1 MPIKSTNKQL
11 ITDFIKHKKDE
22 SKVSK
27 QTLNTYKNVG
37 DNISFNILTTQ
48 KTIIKKLKELYTNP
62 NTIQLYLNLIILVR
76 RHNDKETNQLIAFR
90 NTLKEK
96 IINER
101 KGNMKEMNDT
111 LPTYETIK
119 DKLNNMNGIMYI
131 INYLI
136 FNIGLRNKD
145 INLKFVNTLPDKLEE
160 NYIQLKN
167 NKVILTITDYKT
179 DKKYGTKK
187 INIDDTRFINE
198 FKDLNLVNEEYI
210 ISKKDNSKI
219 NNISTWNEKLIKLSI
234 DKLGQKLVKIN
245 IKKLLDESNFKE
257 IETIGKNRG
266 TSLSVLL
273 TSYNL
278 MHNK

>member
-1 MPIKSTNKQL
+1 MPLKNTNKQL

-22 SKVSK
+22 KKVSK
-27 QTLNTYKNVG
+27 QTINTYKNVG

-48 KTIIKKLKELYTNP
+48 RTIIKKLKELYTNP

-76 RHNDKETNQLIAFR
+76 RYNDKETNQLIAFR
-90 NTLKEK
+90 NSLKDK
-96 IINER
+96 IIKER
-101 KGNMKEMNDT
+101 KDNLNTMNDN

-119 DKLNNMNGIMYI
+119 DKLNNMHGIMYI

-145 INLKFVNTLPDKLEE
+145 INLKFVNTLPSEEDE

-187 INIDDTRFINE
+187 ININDTRFINE
-198 FKDLNLVNEEYI
+198 LKNLNLVNQEYI

-219 NNISTWNEKLIKLSI
+219 NNISTFNEKLIKLSI

-245 IKKLLDESNFKE
+245 IKKLLDENNYKE

-278 MHNK
+278 MNNN

>member
-1 MPIKSTNKQL
+1 MPLKNTNKQL

-22 SKVSK
+22 KKVSK
-27 QTLNTYKNVG
+27 QTINTYKNVG

-48 KTIIKKLKELYTNP
+48 RTIIKKLKELYTNP

-76 RHNDKETNQLIAFR
+76 RYNDKETNQLIAFR
-90 NTLKEK
+90 NSLKDK
-96 IINER
+96 IIKER
-101 KGNMKEMNDT
+101 KDNLNTMNDN

-145 INLKFVNTLPDKLEE
+145 INLKFVNTLPSEEDE

-187 INIDDTRFINE
+187 ININDTRFINE
-198 FKDLNLVNEEYI
+198 FKNLNLVNEEYI

-219 NNISTWNEKLIKLSI
+219 NNISTFNEKLIKLSI

-245 IKKLLDESNFKE
+245 IKKLLDENNYKE

-278 MHNK
+278 MNNK

>member
-1 MPIKSTNKQL
+1 MPLKNTNKVL

-27 QTLNTYKNVG
+27 QTINTYKTVG
-37 DNISFNILTTQ
+37 ENISFNILTTQ

-145 INLKFVNTLPDKLEE
+145 INLKFVNNIPSEEDE

-198 FKDLNLVNEEYI
+198 LKDLNLVNEEYI

-219 NNISTWNEKLIKLSI
+219 NNISTWNEKIIKLSI
-234 DKLGQKLVKIN
+234 NKLGQKLVKIN

-257 IETIGKNRG
+257 IETVGKNRG

>member
-1 MPIKSTNKQL
+1 MPLKNTNKVL

-27 QTLNTYKNVG
+27 QTINTYKTVG
-37 DNISFNILTTQ
+37 ENISFNILTTQ

-145 INLKFVNTLPDKLEE
+145 INLKFVNNIPSEEDE

-198 FKDLNLVNEEYI
+198 LKDLNLVNEEYI

-219 NNISTWNEKLIKLSI
+219 NNISTWNEKIIKLSI

-257 IETIGKNRG
+257 IETVGKNRG

>member
-1 MPIKSTNKQL
+1 MPLKNTNKQL

-22 SKVSK
+22 KKVSK
-27 QTLNTYKNVG
+27 QTINTYKNVG

-198 FKDLNLVNEEYI
+198 LKDLNLVNEEYI

>member
-1 MPIKSTNKQL
+1 MPLKNTNKVL

-27 QTLNTYKNVG
+27 QTINTYKTVG
-37 DNISFNILTTQ
+37 ENISFNILTTQ

-101 KGNMKEMNDT
+101 KGNMKEMNNT
-111 LPTYETIK
+111 LPTYESIK
-119 DKLNNMNGIMYI
+119 ESLENLQGIMYI

-145 INLKFVNTLPDKLEE
+145 INLKFVNNIPSEEDE

-187 INIDDTRFINE
+187 ININDTRFINE
-198 FKDLNLVNEEYI
+198 LKDLDLVNNEYI
-210 ISKKDNSKI
+210 I
-219 NNISTWNEKLIKLSI
+219 
-234 DKLGQKLVKIN
+234 
-245 IKKLLDESNFKE
+245 
-257 IETIGKNRG
+257 
-266 TSLSVLL
+266 
-273 TSYNL
+273 
-278 MHNK
+278 

>member
-1 MPIKSTNKQL
+1 MPLKNTNKQL

-22 SKVSK
+22 KKVSK
-27 QTLNTYKNVG
+27 QTINTYKNVG

-198 FKDLNLVNEEYI
+198 FKNLNLVNEEYI

>member
-1 MPIKSTNKQL
+1 MPLKNTNKVL

-27 QTLNTYKNVG
+27 QTINTYKTVG
-37 DNISFNILTTQ
+37 ENISFNILTTQ

-101 KGNMKEMNDT
+101 KGNMKEMNNT
-111 LPTYETIK
+111 LPTYESIK
-119 DKLNNMNGIMYI
+119 ESLENLQGIMYI

-145 INLKFVNTLPDKLEE
+145 INLKFVNNIPSEEDE

-187 INIDDTRFINE
+187 ININDTRFINE
-198 FKDLNLVNEEYI
+198 LKDLDLVNNEYI

-219 NNISTWNEKLIKLSI
+219 NNISTWNEKIIKLSI
-234 DKLGQKLVKIN
+234 NKLGQKLVKIN

-257 IETIGKNRG
+257 IETVGKNRG

>member
-198 FKDLNLVNEEYI
+198 FKNLNLVNEEYI

>member
-1 MPIKSTNKQL
+1 MPLKNTNKVL

-27 QTLNTYKNVG
+27 QTINTYKTVG
-37 DNISFNILTTQ
+37 ENISFNILTTQ

-145 INLKFVNTLPDKLEE
+145 INLKFVNNIPSEEDE

-198 FKDLNLVNEEYI
+198 LKDLNLVNEEYI

>member
-1 MPIKSTNKQL
+1 MPLKNTNKQL

-198 FKDLNLVNEEYI
+198 LKDLNLVNEEYI

-257 IETIGKNRG
+257 IETVGKNRG

>member
-1 MPIKSTNKQL
+1 MPLKNTNKQL

-22 SKVSK
+22 KKVSK
-27 QTLNTYKNVG
+27 QTINTYKNVG

-198 FKDLNLVNEEYI
+198 LKDLNLVNEEYI

-257 IETIGKNRG
+257 IETVGKNRG

>member
-1 MPIKSTNKQL
+1 MPLKNTNKQL

-22 SKVSK
+22 KKVSK
-27 QTLNTYKNVG
+27 QTINTYKNVG

-48 KTIIKKLKELYTNP
+48 RTIIKKLKELYTNP

-76 RHNDKETNQLIAFR
+76 RYNDKETNQLIAFR
-90 NTLKEK
+90 NSLKDK
-96 IINER
+96 IIKER
-101 KGNMKEMNDT
+101 KDNLNTMNDN

-119 DKLNNMNGIMYI
+119 DKLNNMHGIMYI

-145 INLKFVNTLPDKLEE
+145 INLKFVNTLPSEEDE

-187 INIDDTRFINE
+187 ININDTRFINE
-198 FKDLNLVNEEYI
+198 LKNLNLVNQEYI

-219 NNISTWNEKLIKLSI
+219 NNISTFNEKLIKLSI
-234 DKLGQKLVKIN
+234 DKLGQKLLKIN
-245 IKKLLDESNFKE
+245 IKKLLDENNYKE

-278 MHNK
+278 MNNN

>member
-145 INLKFVNTLPDKLEE
+145 INLKFVNNIPSEEDE

-198 FKDLNLVNEEYI
+198 FKDLDLVNNEYI

>member
-1 MPIKSTNKQL
+1 MPLKNTNKQL

-22 SKVSK
+22 KKVSK
-27 QTLNTYKNVG
+27 QTINTYKNVG

-198 FKDLNLVNEEYI
+198 FKNLNLVNEEYI

-257 IETIGKNRG
+257 IETVGKNRG

>member
-27 QTLNTYKNVG
+27 QTINTYKTVG
-37 DNISFNILTTQ
+37 ENISFNILTTQ

-101 KGNMKEMNDT
+101 KGNMKEMNNT
-111 LPTYETIK
+111 LPTYESIK
-119 DKLNNMNGIMYI
+119 ESLENLQGIMYI

-145 INLKFVNTLPDKLEE
+145 INLKFVNNIPSEEDE

-187 INIDDTRFINE
+187 ININDTRFINE
-198 FKDLNLVNEEYI
+198 LKYLDLVNNEYI

-257 IETIGKNRG
+257 IETVGKNRG

>member
-1 MPIKSTNKQL
+1 MPLKNTNKVL

-27 QTLNTYKNVG
+27 QTINTYKTVG
-37 DNISFNILTTQ
+37 ENISFNILTTQ

-145 INLKFVNTLPDKLEE
+145 INLKFVNNIPSEEDE

-198 FKDLNLVNEEYI
+198 FKNLNLVNEEYI

-219 NNISTWNEKLIKLSI
+219 NNISTWNEKIIKLSI
-234 DKLGQKLVKIN
+234 NKLGQKLVKIN

-257 IETIGKNRG
+257 IETVGKNRG

>member
-1 MPIKSTNKQL
+1 MPLKNTNKQL

-22 SKVSK
+22 KKVSK
-27 QTLNTYKNVG
+27 QTINTYKNVG

-48 KTIIKKLKELYTNP
+48 RTIIKKLKELYTNP

-76 RHNDKETNQLIAFR
+76 RYNDKETNQLIAFR
-90 NTLKEK
+90 NSLKDK
-96 IINER
+96 IIKER
-101 KGNMKEMNDT
+101 KDNLNTMNDN

-119 DKLNNMNGIMYI
+119 DKLNNMHGIMYI

-145 INLKFVNTLPDKLEE
+145 INLKFVNTLPSEEDE

-187 INIDDTRFINE
+187 ININDTRFINE
-198 FKDLNLVNEEYI
+198 LKNLNLVNQEYI

-219 NNISTWNEKLIKLSI
+219 NNISTFNEKLIKLSI
-234 DKLGQKLVKIN
+234 DKLGQKLLKIN
-245 IKKLLDESNFKE
+245 IKKLLDGNNYKE

-278 MHNK
+278 MNNN

>member
-1 MPIKSTNKQL
+1 MPIKNTNKQL

-22 SKVSK
+22 SKVSQ

-76 RHNDKETNQLIAFR
+76 RYNDKETNQLIAFR
-90 NTLKEK
+90 NTLKDK

-111 LPTYETIK
+111 LPTYESIK
-119 DKLNNMNGIMYI
+119 ESLENLQGIMYI

-136 FNIGLRNKD
+136 FIIGLRNKD
-145 INLKFVNTLPDKLEE
+145 INLKFVNTLPSEEDE

-187 INIDDTRFINE
+187 ININDTRFINE
-198 FKDLNLVNEEYI
+198 LKNLNLVNKEYI

-219 NNISTWNEKLIKLSI
+219 KNISTWNEKLIKLSI
-234 DKLGQKLVKIN
+234 KKLGQKLVKIN

>member
-1 MPIKSTNKQL
+1 MPLKNTNKQL

-22 SKVSK
+22 KKVSK

-198 FKDLNLVNEEYI
+198 LKDLNLVNEEYI

-257 IETIGKNRG
+257 IETVGKNRG

>member
-198 FKDLNLVNEEYI
+198 LKDLDLVNNEYI

>member
-1 MPIKSTNKQL
+1 MPLKNTNKVL

-27 QTLNTYKNVG
+27 QTINTYKTVG

-111 LPTYETIK
+111 LPSYETIK

-145 INLKFVNTLPDKLEE
+145 INLKFVNTLPSEEDE

-187 INIDDTRFINE
+187 ININDTRFINE
-198 FKDLNLVNEEYI
+198 LKNLNLVNNEYI

-219 NNISTWNEKLIKLSI
+219 NNISTWNEKIIKLSI
-234 DKLGQKLVKIN
+234 NKLGQKLVKIN

-257 IETIGKNRG
+257 IETVGKNRG

>member
-1 MPIKSTNKQL
+1 MPLKNTNKQL

-22 SKVSK
+22 KKVSK
-27 QTLNTYKNVG
+27 QTINTYKNVG

-48 KTIIKKLKELYTNP
+48 RTIIKKLKELYTNP

-76 RHNDKETNQLIAFR
+76 RYNDKETNQLIAFR
-90 NTLKEK
+90 NSLKDK
-96 IINER
+96 IIKER
-101 KGNMKEMNDT
+101 KDNLNTMNDN

-145 INLKFVNTLPDKLEE
+145 INLKFVNTLPSEEDE

-187 INIDDTRFINE
+187 ININDTRFINE
-198 FKDLNLVNEEYI
+198 FKNLNLVNEEYI

-219 NNISTWNEKLIKLSI
+219 NNISTFNEKLIKLSI

-245 IKKLLDESNFKE
+245 IKKLLDENNYKE

-278 MHNK
+278 MNNN

>member
-1 MPIKSTNKQL
+1 MPLKNTNKVL

-27 QTLNTYKNVG
+27 QTINTYKTVG
-37 DNISFNILTTQ
+37 ENISFNILTTQ

-101 KGNMKEMNDT
+101 KGNMKEMNDN
-111 LPTYETIK
+111 LPSYETIK

-145 INLKFVNTLPDKLEE
+145 INLKFLNTLPSEEDE

-198 FKDLNLVNEEYI
+198 LKNLNLVNNEYI

-219 NNISTWNEKLIKLSI
+219 NNISTWNEKIIKLSI
-234 DKLGQKLVKIN
+234 NKLGQKLVKIN

-257 IETIGKNRG
+257 IETVGKNRG